1 MHRLTTQLD
10 TLLLEEDEEEDVEE
24 APSGGGTSPT
34 VAFINAT
41 KCFAGA
47 SSFELP
53 FALMEGGLVAG
64 TIGTAIFA
72 ILSFSVFCTLVE
84 CGHLVRG
91 IARPSFLQVGSEAYG
106 PWIGR
111 GAILFG
117 MAAMTLGVC
126 GTYLDFIGQT
136 LADLVTPHVPWLG
149 QRLCTLIV
157 LPFATA
163 LSLVRSQKAMALTS
177 ALGILAVLLGC
188 GFVIYDATTRPD
200 VTWHSPLSKAYGP
213 FLKWKTYGG
222 FMGNAG
228 YLYLISTAVLPI
240 EQQMKRRRHF
250 KAAFGASILFTT
262 LLNLGFGVVAAMAY
276 STTAGGVKS
285 VVILNLRPG
294 ALAACV
300 KIFVAL
306 NQLFTYGLFLT
317 PFASALERMLFTS
330 GAAGPST
337 AKLLRSPSVSPTAE
351 EGYLRGASLTER
363 ELQSSA
369 GGRPRLGGGGGG
381 GGGSEGEFFMYRY
394 ISRESFSQF
403 DSLPLTSLTYRRTSR
418 SRRRER

>member
-1 MHRLTTQLD
+1 MYADKRYDDVGMDIPLIALK
-10 TLLLEEDEEEDVEE
+10 EEEEEDVEE
-24 APSGGGTSPT
+24 AGTSSM

-64 TIGTAIFA
+64 TIGTCVFA
-72 ILSFSVFCTLVE
+72 ILSYVVFCTLVE

-91 IARPSFLQVGSEAYG
+91 IARPTFLEVGGEAYG
-106 PWIGR
+106 PWLGR

-163 LSLVRSQKAMALTS
+163 LSLVRSQKAMAVTS

-188 GFVIYDATTRPD
+188 GFVIYDAAERPD
-200 VTWHSPLSKAYGP
+200 VTWHSPLSGAYGP

-240 EQQMKRRRHF
+240 EQQMKSRSQF
-250 KAAFGASILFTT
+250 KAAFGASIVFTT
-262 LLNLGFGVVAAMAY
+262 LLNLSFGVVAAMAY
-276 STTAGGVKS
+276 STTAKGVES

-317 PFASALERMLFTS
+317 PFASALERMLFTA

-337 AKLLRSPSVSPTAE
+337 AKLLRSPSASPGAD
-351 EGYLRGASLTER
+351 EGCLRGASLTER
-363 ELQSSA
+363 ELKASA
-369 GGRPRLGGGGGG
+369 AGVRPRFSGGEARDSDGAPPTCA
-381 GGGSEGEFFMYRY
+381 SRFVAFLRTAGEVYFIYRY
-394 ISRESFSQF
+394 ILCESC
-403 DSLPLTSLTYRRTSR
+403 
-418 SRRRER
+418 